1 MKKLLFVLTIAF
13 GSACIQL
20 SAQITNVIT
29 FAGTGVAGLFDASLA
44 SAQFRQP
51 YGLCSDSL
59 GNIYVA
65 DTYNHCIRKISGGNV
80 TTILGNGTVGDV
92 DANGTNARFNHPTGV
107 FYKNGTLYICDNL
120 NNKIKKMDASGN
132 VTTVAGSGAWTYQD
146 GPAMQAAFKEPKS
159 ITVDNAGVI
168 YVADYENHC
177 VRKIENGQVSTYA
190 GVGGSNGD
198 VLGASSTA
206 KFYRPRDLVLDPAG
220 NLYVTDLMNNK
231 IKVVTTGGIVNLV
244 AGSGAQGS
252 TDGTGIG
259 ASFNRPCGID
269 RRQNGDLI
277 VMDAVGPKV
286 RIVTTAGVV
295 STLAGTGASGY
306 QDGPV
311 MTATFNLPQDICY
324 DVQGNLYVSDDLNH
338 VIRKLVNINPKS
350 IEEFEYLNN
359 LLVFPNPSSDMIT
372 ISQPAESSS
381 LFETISVYDQQGKL
395 CKVVSGIKGET
406 QIVISIGDLAA
417 GEYTVIGEGEK
428 SRSTGKFVKQQ

>member
-1 MKKLLFVLTIAF
+1 MKKLLALFFVASGAIYVPA
-13 GSACIQL
+13 

-29 FAGTGVAGLFDASLA
+29 YAGTGVAGLFDASLA
-44 SAQFRQP
+44 NAQFRQP

-65 DTYNHCIRKISGGNV
+65 DTYNHCIRKISGGIV
-80 TTILGNGTVGDV
+80 TTILGNGTIGDV
-92 DANGTNARFNHPTGV
+92 DANGTNARFNYPTGV
-107 FYKNGTLYICDNL
+107 FYKYGVLYICDNL

-132 VTTVAGSGAWTYQD
+132 VTTIAGSGAWTYQD

-159 ITVDNAGVI
+159 ITVDNSGAV

-177 VRKIENGQVSTYA
+177 IRKIANGQVTTYA

-198 VLGASSTA
+198 LLGASSSA

-252 TDGTGIG
+252 TDGVGIG
-259 ASFNRPCGID
+259 ASFDRPCGID

-277 VMDAVGPKV
+277 VIDAVGPKV
-286 RIVTTAGVV
+286 RIVTTAGTVT
-295 STLAGTGASGY
+295 TLAGTGASGY

-338 VIRKLVNINPKS
+338 VIRKLVNLNPKGV
-350 IEEFEYLNN
+350 EEFQAINN
-359 LLVFPNPSSDMIT
+359 LIIFPNPASDQIT
-372 ISQPAESSS
+372 ISQPAENDK
-381 LFETISVYDQQGKL
+381 LIKTVSVFDVQGKL
-395 CKVVSGIKGET
+395 CKTSSAIKGEK
-406 QIVISIGDLAA
+406 QIIIAVGDLPQ
-417 GEYTVIGEGEK
+417 GEYIVVAEGED
-428 SRSTGKFVKQQ
+428 SRSTGTFIRQ